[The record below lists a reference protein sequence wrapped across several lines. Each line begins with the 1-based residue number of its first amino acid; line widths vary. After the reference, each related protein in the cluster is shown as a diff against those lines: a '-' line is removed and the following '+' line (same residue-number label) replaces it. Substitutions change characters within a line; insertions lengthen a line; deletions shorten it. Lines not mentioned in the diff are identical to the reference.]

1 MGKDQEEEGWQEEQV
16 VATTLKVEVAGNLK
30 REDDKKE
37 DEGEQR
43 AAWGAARKQGIA
55 RDERDEKRFP
65 QLQGAQS
72 NIKIG
77 AEEGKINI
85 ATSKNAYG
93 ALENDDDD
101 DSDTEVKKPTKI
113 VPAMVQKK
121 RGETEKSAV
130 QREVAKYAGVEK
142 KKQKKK
148 NKDDSEDESEEDDDE
163 DEEEEEDEEE
173 KSRAAAAK
181 AEAAQAR
188 KKEQDAKKAAAKK
201 LPAKTAEKE
210 EQFEDVE
217 DDCKILVDLGASKA
231 KYEGRK
237 KPFAPGSIPREEREE
252 VK

>member
-65 QLQGAQS
+65 TLQGAQS

-85 ATSKNAYG
+85 AVSKNAFQN
-93 ALENDDDD
+93 LENSDDE
-101 DSDTEVKKPTKI
+101 DSDAEKKKPTKI

-121 RGETEKSAV
+121 RGETEKAAV
-130 QREVAKYAGVEK
+130 QREVAKYAGEKSK
-142 KKQKKK
+142 KKKKK
-148 NKDDSEDESEEDDDE
+148 DKDDDEEESEEDE
-163 DEEEEEDEEE
+163 DSDSEEEEQ
-173 KSRAAAAK
+173 KSKAAAAK
-181 AEAAQAR
+181 ADAAQAR

-201 LPAKTAEKE
+201 ASSVEKE
-210 EQFEDVE
+210 EEEDE
-217 DDCKILVDLGASKA
+217 EDCKIQVDLVKSKA
-231 KYEGRK
+231 KYDGRK
-237 KPFAPGSIPREEREE
+237 KPFGPKP
-252 VK
+252 